1 MNAQITITLKDH
13 RLELRCPAANVRE
26 ELALGGNETARLQ
39 AWTARHRALAFKEDA
54 APQDLLQIGQEMF
67 EWLSGPTQFLKA
79 LPNAVSAPLLV
90 EFAVDKTDDSK
101 EARAFLDAP
110 WELLA
115 FGGRRWALRGDILFC
130 PIRRIGKSLQPPPP
144 SPDCLSLVFMAAAP
158 RDAGN
163 LNYEAE
169 EAAILKAT
177 RNLTLSLDLIVEESG
192 TLDLLSAA
200 VSRERPHVV
209 QISCHGSLK
218 PEPGLL
224 LEDEVGDEAF
234 VTAGKL
240 IRKLASHHPRLLF
253 LSACETAEAHPFL
266 DSLAWTLTRSGVPAA
281 LGWAAPMRDLEATV
295 FTGGL
300 YGHLTRGED
309 LAHALAYARLELDE
323 SEELPEPPFPG
334 PRSRGWHLA
343 RLYLASD
350 GGGAL
355 ATAGGQS
362 RLMGRGLAI
371 KKAFLD
377 KKGQRVE
384 VASEFE
390 FVGRRRHIQDVLKEF
405 RAPASQRHAGVFIHG
420 MGRQGK
426 SSLAARVAQ
435 RLEHSHD
442 VVVVYE
448 RYDAPSILMAFAS
461 QIATPAVTEIVN
473 RRLPEVEQKPANLLP
488 ALMELLTGPC
498 AQKNTP
504 GAPNARPVLLVVDD
518 FEQVL
523 EERKDGP
530 HCLKTLEIAESIR
543 AVIQAFHTA
552 ATDSRLLFTCRVQ
565 FTLPTDGKDLAERL
579 LPLPLHGMN
588 ERDSRKQAV
597 AKLRS
602 KLGEKSAKAAN
613 VLQLVARLDRII
625 TAAQGN
631 PGLQDILFNLC
642 LENPAACDRCL
653 QQMEEYNKT
662 GKKPDEETARK
673 FLENLA
679 IGALLN
685 LLAPGHR
692 ELLRA
697 STLFALPVRAAVLE
711 KMERVQGASQSSGLR
726 WLVDLGLWEV
736 YEDMYDPHARA
747 FAVNALARPLAGEL
761 SEMEGKKWAAVTSLP
776 LFQEWG
782 GEEGG
787 KQRHFL
793 LDYELTRLALLAR
806 APRVLASA
814 AAPALRFLERRQ
826 FAYRQ
831 AAAWAKEIMAIL
843 DQAGVPASVDLLRTA
858 AESCVRVGD
867 VSDANV
873 LLGRAIEDIRKAQER
888 GESVDVIHHAVTLIT
903 YGRLLA
909 NQGQPDE
916 ALKYLEQARAM
927 LPPGREKA
935 IVMGEIARI
944 RADKGE
950 VDAALELHQERLKI
964 FEELGDKRSRA
975 VTLGDIAGILRN
987 KGEVEAALKLLQEA
1001 RGIFEKLGDKRS
1013 RAVTLGDIARILRA
1027 KGEVDVALELHQ
1039 ERLAVFEELGDKRE
1053 RAITLG
1059 DIARIRAD
1067 KGEVDAALKLLQE
1080 AQEIFVELG
1089 DRRSRAGSLWD
1100 IGGIL
1105 RGKGN
1110 VDAALKSLQ
1119 EAQKIFEELGDRRS
1133 RAGALG
1139 EIARIRAD
1147 RGEVDAAL
1155 EFHQEQLAVYE
1166 ELGGKRARAVVL
1178 GEIARILRNKGDMDA
1193 ALKLHQE
1200 ELAVY
1205 EELGNKRERA
1215 VTLGDIARI
1224 RANKGEVDAAL
1235 KLLQEALAVYEEQGY
1250 SDGIGNTLWSIARWN
1265 CGKGN
1270 LRRLLSTY
1278 PSPTRST
1285 CS

>member
-13 RLELRCPAANVRE
+13 RLELRCPAANIRE

-115 FGGRRWALRGDILFC
+115 FGGRHWALRGDILFC
-130 PIRRIGKSLQPPPP
+130 PIRRIGKSLQPPAP
-144 SPDCLSLVFMAAAP
+144 SPYCLSLVFMAAAP

-177 RNLTLSLDLIVEESG
+177 RDLTLSLDLIVEESG

-234 VTAGKL
+234 VSAGKL

-266 DSLAWTLTRSGVPAA
+266 DSLARTLTRSGAPAV
-281 LGWAAPMRDLEATV
+281 LGWAAPVRDLEATV
-295 FTGGL
+295 FTSGL
-300 YGHLTRGED
+300 YSHLTRGED
-309 LAHALAYARLELDE
+309 LAHALAYARLQLDE
-323 SEELPEPPFPG
+323 SAELPEPPFPG

-343 RLYLASD
+343 RLYLD
-350 GGGAL
+350 PNGGGAL
-355 ATAGGQS
+355 ATAGGPR
-362 RLMGRGLAI
+362 RLMGQGRAV
-371 KKAFLD
+371 KAFLD
-377 KKGQRVE
+377 KKGQRVP
-384 VASEFE
+384 VASESE

-405 RAPASQRHAGVFIHG
+405 RAPAGRRHPGVFIHG

-473 RRLPEVEQKPANLLP
+473 RHLPEVERKPANLLP

-498 AQKNTP
+498 AQKNP
-504 GAPNARPVLLVVDD
+504 SGSPNARPVLLVVDD

-552 ATDSRLLFTCRVQ
+552 ATDSRLLFTCRVG
-565 FTLPTDGKDLAERL
+565 FTLPADGKDLAERL
-579 LPLPLHGMN
+579 LHLPLRGMD
-588 ERDSRKQAV
+588 EPESRKQAR
-597 AKLRS
+597 AKLRV
-602 KLGEKSAKAAN
+602 KLDDKSFKRKN
-613 VLQLVARLDRII
+613 LPELSERLDGII
-625 TAAQGN
+625 AAAQGN
-631 PGLQDILFNLC
+631 PGLQDLLFTLC
-642 LENPAACDRCL
+642 LDNPDACDRCL

-697 STLFALPVRAAVLE
+697 STLFALPVPGPVLE
-711 KMERVQGASQSSGLR
+711 EMEKALGAPHSGGLR
-726 WLVDLGLWEV
+726 RLVDLGLWEV
-736 YEDMYDPHARA
+736 YEDLYDPHVQA
-747 FAVNALARPLAGEL
+747 FAINALARPLAGEL
-761 SEMEGKKWAAVTSLP
+761 SEAEGKKWAAVTSLP

-858 AESCVRVGD
+858 AESCEQVGD
-867 VSDANV
+867 AWAASVF
-873 LLGRAIEDIRKAQER
+873 LGRALETIRKAQEQ
-888 GESVDVIHHAVTLIT
+888 GESVDVIHHACTLIT

-909 NQGQPDE
+909 NQGQPGE
-916 ALKYLEQARAM
+916 ALNYLEQAGAM
-927 LPPGREKA
+927 LPSKREKA

-950 VDAALELHQERLKI
+950 VDAALKLLQEKLAVC
-964 FEELGDKRSRA
+964 EELGDKRSRA
-975 VTLGDIAGILRN
+975 ITLGDIARIRANKGEVDAALKLHQEVLQICQELGDRKGRAVTLGVIARIRANKGEVDAALELLQEAQRIFEELGDKRFKAVTLGDIARIRAA
-987 KGEVEAALKLLQEA
+987 KGEVDAALELHQEELA
-1001 RGIFEKLGDKRS
+1001 VCEELGDKRS

-1027 KGEVDVALELHQ
+1027 KGEVDAALKLLQ
-1039 ERLAVFEELGDKRE
+1039 EAQGIFEDLGDKRS
-1053 RAITLG
+1053 RAVTLG

-1067 KGEVDAALKLLQE
+1067 KGEVD
-1080 AQEIFVELG
+1080 V
-1089 DRRSRAGSLWD
+1089 
-1100 IGGIL
+1100 
-1105 RGKGN
+1105 
-1110 VDAALKSLQ
+1110 
-1119 EAQKIFEELGDRRS
+1119 
-1133 RAGALG
+1133 
-1139 EIARIRAD
+1139 
-1147 RGEVDAAL
+1147 
-1155 EFHQEQLAVYE
+1155 
-1166 ELGGKRARAVVL
+1166 
-1178 GEIARILRNKGDMDA
+1178 
-1193 ALKLHQE
+1193 ALKLHKDR
-1200 ELAVY
+1200 LAVF
-1205 EELGNKRERA
+1205 EDLEDLPE
-1215 VTLGDIARI
+1215 IAH
-1224 RANKGEVDAAL
+1224 
-1235 KLLQEALAVYEEQGY
+1235 
-1250 SDGIGNTLWSIARWN
+1250 THWSIAQIESKKKRFQEAFEHLSKSYGILIKTGRLAGI
-1265 CGKGN
+1265 CTVGLDLGQLLCATGKREEG
-1270 LRRLLSTY
+1270 LKILIRSRDGFQKLGRPDQAQKVQALIDRFSSP
-1278 PSPTRST
+1278 PS
-1285 CS
+1285 